1 MPALKKKPLAS
12 VRKEPVQE
20 RSRRTVQ
27 AILQATAQV
36 LVRLGYEKTTTG
48 AVAECAGVSIGT
60 LYQYF
65 PNKEMLVA
73 GVIDD
78 HYREVLATVEAVLL
92 DHVKSPL
99 DVSLRAL
106 IRASLDA
113 HRLRPELHKVLME
126 QVPGV
131 GESAQVLELREK
143 LTSLLQQH
151 LARQLGRMS
160 SSRLR
165 MLAFVIETTIEAL
178 THRAVID
185 TPDWLNS
192 GELETEAFALL
203 APYIKQALEKLPRRN
218 RDTVPDEQ

>member
-1 MPALKKKPLAS
+1 MRDPSVSLLAFTSAMPVPKKKSIAS
-12 VRKEPVQE
+12 PRKEPVQE

-27 AILQATAQV
+27 AISQATAQV

-65 PNKEMLVA
+65 PNKELLVA
-73 GVIDD
+73 SVVNA
-78 HYREVLATVEAVLL
+78 HYREVLATVESVLL
-92 DHVKSPL
+92 EHAKSPL
-99 DVSLRAL
+99 EESLRAL
-106 IRASLDA
+106 IRSSLDA
-113 HRLRPELHKVLME
+113 HRLQPELHKVLME

-131 GESAQVLELREK
+131 GESTQVLELRAK
-143 LTSLLQQH
+143 LTSLLEKY
-151 LARQLGRMS
+151 LARHLGTRS
-160 SSRLR
+160 GARLR

-185 TPDWLNS
+185 APHWLNS

-203 APYIKQALEKLPRRN
+203 APYISKR
-218 RDTVPDEQ
+218 